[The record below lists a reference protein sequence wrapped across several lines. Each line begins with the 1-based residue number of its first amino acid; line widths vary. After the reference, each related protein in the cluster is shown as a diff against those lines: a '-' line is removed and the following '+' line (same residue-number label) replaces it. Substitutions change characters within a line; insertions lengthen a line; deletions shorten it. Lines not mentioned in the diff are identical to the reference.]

1 MLAFAGPII
10 GPKLNSIGTSMLQRL
25 YIHNFKTFQN
35 FELKPADKHSALL
48 LGKNGAG
55 KSSLAKAL
63 QVLQSIGRGVNRV
76 GQLVTPRDFF
86 LKQTD
91 LPMRLELEV
100 LLAGQKFHYS
110 LALELPTNFKELRV
124 LEERLTHE
132 GHLMYAR
139 EQAQVSLRKTS
150 DTGNDARFLVDWHVV
165 ALPLI
170 QVQSESDPVHM
181 FKTWLAH
188 MVVIA
193 PVPQLM
199 LGTSGEKSVWP
210 VANASNAV
218 DWLAGLL
225 GQYPAA
231 YTDIDAYL
239 KDVMPDLRDFKY
251 ESQGKLVIQFKTD
264 SGVFPVSFDELSD
277 GEKCFFLCAIIVAAN
292 KAYGPIFCFWDEPDN
307 FLSLAEVGHF
317 VLTLR
322 RAFEA
327 QGQIVMTTH
336 NEEAIRKF
344 ANENT
349 WVLGR
354 KSHLEPTQLRL
365 LGELGVGPDVVRS
378 LMLGGLEL

>member
-1 MLAFAGPII
+1 
-10 GPKLNSIGTSMLQRL
+10 MLQRL

-35 FELKPADKHSALL
+35 FELKPDGKHSVLL

-55 KSSLAKAL
+55 KSSVAKAL

-76 GQLVTPRDFF
+76 GQLVTPSDFF
-86 LKQTD
+86 LTQTD

-124 LEERLTHE
+124 FEERLTCE
-132 GHLMYAR
+132 GQQVFAR
-139 EQAQVSLRKTS
+139 EQARVSLRKDS
-150 DTGNDARFLVDWHVV
+150 DSGNGARFLVDWHVV

-170 QVQSESDPVHM
+170 QVQSETDPVHT
-181 FKTWLAH
+181 FKTWLAQI
-188 MVVIA
+188 VVIA

-199 LGTSGEKSVWP
+199 IGESDEDSVWP
-210 VANASNAV
+210 VANASNTV

-225 GQYPAA
+225 GRHFGA
-231 YTDIDAYL
+231 YNDIYAYL
-239 KDVMPDLRDFKY
+239 KEVMPDLQSFKNEY
-251 ESQGKLVIQFKTD
+251 VGKESKRLIIQFEKD
-264 SGVFPVSFDELSD
+264 AEAFSVNFEELSD

-292 KAYGPIFCFWDEPDN
+292 RAYGPLFCFWDEPDN
-307 FLSLAEVGHF
+307 YLSLTEVGHF

-344 ANENT
+344 SNENT

-365 LGELGVGPDVVRS
+365 LGELDLGSDVVRT
-378 LMLGGLEL
+378 LMLGGLDL

>member
-1 MLAFAGPII
+1 
-10 GPKLNSIGTSMLQRL
+10 MLQRL

-35 FELKPADKHSALL
+35 FELKPEGKHSSLL

-55 KSSLAKAL
+55 KSSVAKAL

-76 GQLVTPRDFF
+76 GQLVSPREFF
-86 LKQTD
+86 LKKTD
-91 LPMRLELEV
+91 LPMRFEVEV

-110 LALELPTNFKELRV
+110 LALELPSKFKELRV
-124 LEERLTHE
+124 FEERLEWE
-132 GHLMYAR
+132 GQPVFVR
-139 EQAQVSLRKTS
+139 EQAQVSLLKAPDMAS
-150 DTGNDARFLVDWHVV
+150 GARFLVDWHLV

-170 QVQSESDPVHM
+170 QVQSETDPVHI
-181 FKTWLAH
+181 FKTWLAQ

-199 LGTSGEKSVWP
+199 GGESGEESVWP

-231 YTDIDAYL
+231 YTDIDGYL

-251 ESQGKLVIQFKTD
+251 ESLGKESKRLVVQFKTD
-264 SGVFPVSFDELSD
+264 AGVFPVNFDELSD

-307 FLSLAEVGHF
+307 YLSLAEVGHF
-317 VLTLR
+317 VLALR
-322 RAFEA
+322 RAFET

-344 ANENT
+344 SNENT

-365 LGELGVGPDVVRS
+365 LGEMDVGADVVQS
-378 LMLGGLEL
+378 LILGELDL

>member
-1 MLAFAGPII
+1 
-10 GPKLNSIGTSMLQRL
+10 MLQRL

-35 FELKPADKHSALL
+35 FELKPEGKHSALL

-55 KSSLAKAL
+55 KSSVAKAL

-86 LKQTD
+86 LQRTD
-91 LPMRLELEV
+91 MPMRLELDV
-100 LLAGQKFHYS
+100 LLAGQQFHYS
-110 LALELPTNFKELRV
+110 LAMELPTKFKELRV
-124 LEERLTHE
+124 LEERLACD
-132 GHLMYAR
+132 GQPVYAR

-170 QVQSESDPVHM
+170 QVQSDSDPVHT
-181 FKTWLAH
+181 FKTWLAQ

-199 LGTSGEKSVWP
+199 AGESEDGSIWP
-210 VANASNAV
+210 VATASNTV

-225 GQYPAA
+225 GHYHAA
-231 YTDIDAYL
+231 YTDIYAYL
-239 KDVMPDLRDFKY
+239 KDVMPDLLDFKS
-251 ESQGKLVIQFKTD
+251 ERSKRLVLQFKTE
-264 SGVFPVSFDELSD
+264 SGLFPLNFDELSD
-277 GEKCFFLCAIIVAAN
+277 GEKCFFLSAIIVAAN
-292 KAYGPIFCFWDEPDN
+292 KHYGPIFCFWDEPDN
-307 FLSLAEVGHF
+307 YLSLAEVGHF
-317 VLTLR
+317 ILALR

-327 QGQIVMTTH
+327 QGQIIMTTH

-344 ANENT
+344 SNENT

-365 LGELGVGPDVVRS
+365 LGELDVGPDVVRA

>member
-1 MLAFAGPII
+1 
-10 GPKLNSIGTSMLQRL
+10 MLQRL

-35 FELKPADKHSALL
+35 FEFKPESKHSALL

-55 KSSLAKAL
+55 KSSVAKAL

-76 GQLVTPRDFF
+76 GQLVTSRDFF
-86 LKQTD
+86 LKKTE

-124 LEERLTHE
+124 FEERLTCE
-132 GHLMYAR
+132 GQPVFAR
-139 EQAQVSLRKTS
+139 EQAQVSLRKDS
-150 DTGNDARFLVDWHVV
+150 DTGNDARFMVDWHVV

-170 QVQSESDPVHM
+170 QVQSESDPVHV
-181 FKTWLAH
+181 FKTWLAQ

-199 LGTSGEKSVWP
+199 SGDSSEESIWP
-210 VANASNAV
+210 VANAGNTV

-231 YTDIDAYL
+231 YTDIDSYL

-251 ESQGKLVIQFKTD
+251 ENLGKESKRLVIQFKTD
-264 SGVFPVSFDELSD
+264 SGVFSVNFDELSD

-307 FLSLAEVGHF
+307 YLSLAEVGHF

-322 RAFEA
+322 RAFES

-336 NEEAIRKF
+336 NEETIRKF
-344 ANENT
+344 SNENT

-354 KSHLEPTQLRL
+354 KSHLEPTQHRL
-365 LGELGVGPDVVRS
+365 LGELDVGSDVVQS

>member
-1 MLAFAGPII
+1 
-10 GPKLNSIGTSMLQRL
+10 MLQRL

-35 FELKPADKHSALL
+35 FELKPDGKRSSLL
-48 LGKNGAG
+48 LGKNGTG
-55 KSSLAKAL
+55 KSSVAKAL
-63 QVLQSIGRGVNRV
+63 QVFQSIGRGVN
-76 GQLVTPRDFF
+76 LVSKLVSSRDFF
-86 LKQTD
+86 LRQTD

-100 LLAGQKFHYS
+100 LLAGQKFHYT
-110 LALELPTNFKELRV
+110 LALELPENFKQLRV
-124 LEERLTHE
+124 LEERLTCE
-132 GHLMYAR
+132 GQPVYVR

-150 DTGNDARFLVDWHVV
+150 DTGNDARFLVDWHIV

-170 QVQSESDPVHM
+170 QVQSEDDPVHT
-181 FKTWLAH
+181 FKTWLAQ

-199 LGTSGEKSVWP
+199 LGESGEESIWP
-210 VANASNAV
+210 LANASNTV

-231 YTDIDAYL
+231 YTDIDVYL

-251 ESQGKLVIQFKTD
+251 ENLGKESKRLVIQFKTD
-264 SGVFPVSFDELSD
+264 AGVFPVNFDELSD
-277 GEKCFFLCAIIVAAN
+277 GEKCFFICAIIGAAN

-307 FLSLAEVGHF
+307 YLSLAEVGHF

-327 QGQIVMTTH
+327 EGQIVMTSH

-344 ANENT
+344 SNENT

-354 KSHLEPTQLRL
+354 KSHLEPTQHRL
-365 LGELGVGPDVVRS
+365 LSELDVGSDVVRS
-378 LMLGGLEL
+378 LMLGGLDL

>member
-1 MLAFAGPII
+1 
-10 GPKLNSIGTSMLQRL
+10 MLQRL

-35 FELKPADKHSALL
+35 FELKPAGKHSALL

-55 KSSLAKAL
+55 KSSVAKAL

-76 GQLVTPRDFF
+76 GQLVTHRDFF

-91 LPMRLELEV
+91 VPMRLELEV

-110 LALELPTNFKELRV
+110 LALELPAHFKELRV
-124 LEERLTHE
+124 LEERLTCE
-132 GHLMYAR
+132 GYPVYAR
-139 EQAQVSLRKTS
+139 EQAQVSLRKTA
-150 DTGNDARFLVDWHVV
+150 DTGDARFLVDWHIV

-170 QVQSESDPVHM
+170 QVQSDSDPVHL
-181 FKTWLAH
+181 FKTWLAQ

-193 PVPQLM
+193 PVPPLM
-199 LGTSGEKSVWP
+199 LGESSEESVWP
-210 VANASNAV
+210 VLNASNTV

-231 YTDIDAYL
+231 YTEIDTYL
-239 KDVMPDLRDFKY
+239 KDVMPDLRDFKF
-251 ESQGKLVIQFKTD
+251 ESLGKESKRLVIQFKTD
-264 SGVFPVSFDELSD
+264 SGVFPVNFDELSD

-336 NEEAIRKF
+336 NGEAIRKF
-344 ANENT
+344 SNENT

-354 KSHLEPTQLRL
+354 KSHLEPTQYRL
-365 LGELGVGPDVVRS
+365 LGELDIGTDVVRS
-378 LMLGGLEL
+378 LTLGGLEL

>member
-1 MLAFAGPII
+1 
-10 GPKLNSIGTSMLQRL
+10 MLQRL

-35 FELKPADKHSALL
+35 FEFKLEGKNSSLL

-55 KSSLAKAL
+55 KSSVARAL

-86 LKQTD
+86 LKQTA

-100 LLAGQKFHYS
+100 VLAEVKFHYT
-110 LALELPTNFKELRV
+110 LALELPIGFKELRV
-124 LEERLTHE
+124 LEERLICD
-132 GHLMYAR
+132 GQPVYAR
-139 EQAQVSLRKTS
+139 EQAQVSLRKAS
-150 DTGNDARFLVDWHVV
+150 DAENDARFLVDWHVV

-170 QVQSESDPVHM
+170 QVQSESDPVHA
-181 FKTWLAH
+181 FKTWLAN

-199 LGTSGEKSVWP
+199 VGESSEESLWP
-210 VANASNAV
+210 LANAGNTV

-231 YTDIDAYL
+231 YADINGYL
-239 KDVMPDLRDFKY
+239 KEVMPDLRDFKY
-251 ESQGKLVIQFKTD
+251 EILGKESKRLVIQFKTD
-264 SGVFPVSFDELSD
+264 AGVFPVGFDELSD

-307 FLSLAEVGHF
+307 YLSLAEVGHF
-317 VLTLR
+317 VMTLR

-344 ANENT
+344 SDDNT
-349 WVLGR
+349 WLLGR

-365 LGELGVGPDVVRS
+365 LRELDVASDVAQA
-378 LMLGGLEL
+378 LMLGELEL

>member
-1 MLAFAGPII
+1 
-10 GPKLNSIGTSMLQRL
+10 MLQRL

-35 FELKPADKHSALL
+35 FELKIEGKHSALL
-48 LGKNGAG
+48 IGKNGAG
-55 KSSLAKAL
+55 KSSVAKAL

-76 GQLVTPRDFF
+76 AQLVTPRDFF

-100 LLAGQKFHYS
+100 LLAGQRFQYS
-110 LALELPTNFKELRV
+110 LALELPANFKELRV
-124 LEERLTHE
+124 LEERLTCE
-132 GHLMYAR
+132 GQPVYVR
-139 EQAQVSLRKTS
+139 EQAQVSLRKTL
-150 DTGNDARFLVDWHVV
+150 DTANDARFLVDWHVV

-170 QVQSESDPVHM
+170 QALSESDPVYT
-181 FKTWLAH
+181 FKTWLAQI
-188 MVVIA
+188 VVIT

-199 LGTSGEKSVWP
+199 LGESGEESIWP
-210 VANASNAV
+210 VANASNTV

-251 ESQGKLVIQFKTD
+251 ESLGKESKRLLIQFKTEA
-264 SGVFPVSFDELSD
+264 GVFPVSFDELSD

-327 QGQIVMTTH
+327 QGQIVMTSH

-344 ANENT
+344 SNENT

-354 KSHLEPTQLRL
+354 KSHLEPTQHRL
-365 LGELGVGPDVVRS
+365 LGELDVGTDVVRS